1 MNTTK
6 TPGGLDRRTIL
17 QFGAAALLG
26 VGLATLL
33 RNNRSVGEDVG
44 DNGLIQELRA
54 DRSSPMKQVPGAD
67 LTIISFN
74 DFNCAACR
82 KAHPAI
88 QLAAAEDGRCNM
100 VYKDWP
106 IFGASSERAAR
117 IAIAADWQGLYP
129 QVYDRLMRQA
139 GLGNAQLQSA
149 VEQSGGSWDQLLE
162 DLNAHQQEIEDQLDR
177 NRLQAFSLNLQGT
190 PAFLIGPILIRGAV
204 SQRDFARAISAARES
219 DA

>member
-1 MNTTK
+1 MSATK
-6 TPGGLDRRTIL
+6 TPSRLDRRTLL
-17 QFGAAALLG
+17 QIGAVVLAGAG
-26 VGLATLL
+26 TATLL
-33 RNNRSVGEDVG
+33 RNSRSVGEDVG
-44 DNGLIQELRA
+44 DNGLVRDIRA
-54 DRSSPMKQVPGAD
+54 DPSSPTKQVPGAD

-117 IAIAADWQGLYP
+117 IAMASDWQGIYP
-129 QVYDRLMRQA
+129 EVYDRLMRQA
-139 GLGNAQLQSA
+139 GLGNAQLQTA

-162 DLNAHQQEIEDQLDR
+162 DLNAHQQEIESQLDR

-190 PAFLIGPILIRGAV
+190 PAFLIGPVLVRGAV
-204 SQRDFARAISAARES
+204 SQRSFARAIAAARDIE
-219 DA
+219 A